1 MENKVTADYLDEE
14 GCLHCGICGKRKQMK
29 VSLMGFEHVVSC
41 LCECEVK
48 ARQELDEKMQREEA
62 QRQLYQRKSVGLRER
77 RFWEWKFEN
86 DNESNQKILIA
97 RQYVENWTNMKRK
110 NVGLLLMGPVGTG
123 KSFFAGCIANA
134 LLEQGERVMM
144 TNFSRILNE
153 MTSYQADKNQI
164 IQNLVDYPLL
174 IIDDLGIE
182 RNSEFALEQVYNVI
196 DSRCESEVMLTMQ
209 RKELLKKS
217 AIRHA
222 EYYGMVEVQDALYA
236 DSANKKIFTDLI
248 SIIGSD
254 ANIKMAYRNL
264 KSNKGS
270 NTPGVDGKTFKD
282 LAEMSEE
289 ALVRCVRDKIL
300 NYQPKAVRRVY
311 IPKPNGKMRPL
322 GIPTVIDRIVQ
333 QSVLQVM
340 EPICEAKFYRHS
352 YGFRPNRSTKNAV
365 AVCYKLAQVDG
376 FHYVVDVDIKGFFDN
391 VDHGKLLKQ
400 IWTLGIRDKRLISLI
415 GKMLKAPIEENG
427 VRTVPDKGTP
437 QGGVLSPLLANIVLN
452 ELDWWIASQWEEM
465 PAKHPLK
472 SDIYMNKNGTP
483 NKGNLYKKLRQSRL
497 KECHIVR
504 YADDFKIFCKSY
516 SDAVKL
522 KHAVEQW
529 LMDRLKLE
537 TSPDKSRITNLTKG
551 YSDFLGIKFKL
562 YKKGKKWSIKSHM
575 TDKAINSQQAKL
587 KNAMAQACKS
597 HESEQ
602 SQHDDLIRYNQA
614 VIGMHQYYN
623 MATMINADVHRL
635 FPSIDITMKTRLN
648 SRADL
653 SKERPPTLKGAMDEY
668 FYQKY
673 GESKQV
679 RYINGM
685 IVVPVAYCRT
695 QNPMFFQ
702 VDTNRYTPQ
711 GRERIHRMLAKSKY
725 GETLLKLSRDN
736 DTKHSIEFCDN
747 RLSRFVASKG
757 KCELSKVSL
766 AFEDVECIYLNPPS
780 QGGTDEYANLRIV
793 HKDIKRLI
801 YSTDVKI
808 IKSLIDLFDCRAPAK
823 IAKLNKWRAK
833 AGLEAVNLI
842 TINQTLK

>member
-1 MENKVTADYLDEE
+1 M
-14 GCLHCGICGKRKQMK
+14 
-29 VSLMGFEHVVSC
+29 
-41 LCECEVK
+41 
-48 ARQELDEKMQREEA
+48 
-62 QRQLYQRKSVGLRER
+62 
-77 RFWEWKFEN
+77 
-86 DNESNQKILIA
+86 
-97 RQYVENWTNMKRK
+97 
-110 NVGLLLMGPVGTG
+110 
-123 KSFFAGCIANA
+123 
-134 LLEQGERVMM
+134 
-144 TNFSRILNE
+144 
-153 MTSYQADKNQI
+153 
-164 IQNLVDYPLL
+164 
-174 IIDDLGIE
+174 
-182 RNSEFALEQVYNVI
+182 
-196 DSRCESEVMLTMQ
+196 
-209 RKELLKKS
+209 
-217 AIRHA
+217 
-222 EYYGMVEVQDALYA
+222 
-236 DSANKKIFTDLI
+236 
-248 SIIGSD
+248 
-254 ANIKMAYRNL
+254 
-264 KSNKGS
+264 
-270 NTPGVDGKTFKD
+270 
-282 LAEMSEE
+282 
-289 ALVRCVRDKIL
+289 
-300 NYQPKAVRRVY
+300 
-311 IPKPNGKMRPL
+311 
-322 GIPTVIDRIVQ
+322 
-333 QSVLQVM
+333 
-340 EPICEAKFYRHS
+340 
-352 YGFRPNRSTKNAV
+352 
-365 AVCYKLAQVDG
+365 
-376 FHYVVDVDIKGFFDN
+376 
-391 VDHGKLLKQ
+391 
-400 IWTLGIRDKRLISLI
+400 
-415 GKMLKAPIEENG
+415 
-427 VRTVPDKGTP
+427 
-437 QGGVLSPLLANIVLN
+437 LN

-504 YADDFKIFCKSY
+504 YADDFKIFCRSY
-516 SDAVKL
+516 SDASKL

-575 TDKAINSQQAKL
+575 TDKAINSQRVKL

-648 SRADL
+648 SQADL
-653 SKERPPTLKGAMDEY
+653 SKEKPPTLKGAMDEY

-695 QNPMFFQ
+695 QNPMFYR
-702 VDTNRYTPQ
+702 VDTNRYTPL
-711 GRERIHRMLAKSKY
+711 GRERIHRMLAKSEY

-736 DTKHSIEFCDN
+736 DTNHSIEFCDN

-793 HKDIKRLI
+793 HKDIKSLTVGVTACKVLSKLGYSLRVSVRNIETIKDTGMYMAPNIQLFELDIDKESNIGKFFKGSDLVIGAIGPSADYSEKMLLEAMAENIPYVDPGGIHLI
-801 YSTDVKI
+801 RKMRNSSMKGTAIVGSGIFPGLSGWMLSSVLKEAFNDDLIEMIIGGVYNFSKAAAIDYVEE
-808 IKSLIDLFDCRAPAK
+808 IKSY
-823 IAKLNKWRAK
+823 K
-833 AGLEAVNLI
+833 AGIPMACVRNGKILPAQKRSPLNLPTRISKLSILPYVTEEIQEIIQGKYMLNIDSYTAAPVSLFSIVNKAHCQKKDLVNALMGQKNSNQKAFIWVRQNKGNDSRCIYFEGKNPSVLTGEILAITANAIFEMPRKDGIYTMASYLEKYLSLI
-842 TINQTLK
+842 HI

>member
-1 MENKVTADYLDEE
+1 MPKKSKT
-14 GCLHCGICGKRKQMK
+14 
-29 VSLMGFEHVVSC
+29 
-41 LCECEVK
+41 LCV
-48 ARQELDEKMQREEA
+48 
-62 QRQLYQRKSVGLRER
+62 
-77 RFWEWKFEN
+77 
-86 DNESNQKILIA
+86 
-97 RQYVENWTNMKRK
+97 
-110 NVGLLLMGPVGTG
+110 
-123 KSFFAGCIANA
+123 
-134 LLEQGERVMM
+134 
-144 TNFSRILNE
+144 
-153 MTSYQADKNQI
+153 
-164 IQNLVDYPLL
+164 
-174 IIDDLGIE
+174 DDL
-182 RNSEFALEQVYNVI
+182 
-196 DSRCESEVMLTMQ
+196 
-209 RKELLKKS
+209 
-217 AIRHA
+217 RHA
-222 EYYGMVEVQDALYA
+222 EYYGMQGTFDELYQKSQNGEVFENLM
-236 DSANKKIFTDLI
+236 DLI
-248 SIIGSD
+248 LSRD
-254 ANIKMAYRNL
+254 NILLAYRNI
-264 KSNKGS
+264 KANKGS
-270 NTPGVDGKTFKD
+270 YTAGTDKKNITDIGSQTPDDVVKRVRFIVTG
-282 LAEMSEE
+282 SEHGY
-289 ALVRCVRDKIL
+289 R
-300 NYQPKAVRRVY
+300 PKPVRRKD
-311 IPKPNGKMRPL
+311 IPKPNGKTRPL
-322 GIPTVIDRIVQ
+322 GIPCIWDRLIQ
-333 QSVLQVM
+333 QCIKQIM
-340 EPICEAKFYRHS
+340 EPICEAKFCNNS
-352 YGFRPNRSTKNAV
+352 YGFRPNRSVEHAINRTYTMLQMMN
-365 AVCYKLAQVDG
+365 L
-376 FHYVVDVDIKGFFDN
+376 HYVIEFDIKGFFDN
-391 VDHGKLLKQ
+391 VNHSKLIRQ
-400 IWTLGIRDKRLISLI
+400 IWSLGIHDKTLIFIIKRILT
-415 GKMLKAPIEENG
+415 APIKMPDNT
-427 VRTVPDKGTP
+427 TVLPNKGTP
-437 QGGVLSPLLANIVLN
+437 QGGIISPLLANIVLN

-504 YADDFKIFCKSY
+504 YADDFKIFCRSY
-516 SDAVKL
+516 SDASKL

-575 TDKAINSQQAKL
+575 TDKAINSQRVKL

-653 SKERPPTLKGAMDEY
+653 SKEKPPTLKGAMDEY

-695 QNPMFFQ
+695 QNPMFYR

-711 GRERIHRMLAKSKY
+711 GRERIHRMLAKSEY

-736 DTKHSIEFCDN
+736 DTNHSIEFCDN

-793 HKDIKRLI
+793 HKDIKSLI
-801 YSTDVKI
+801 YSNDVKI

-833 AGLEAVNLI
+833 AGLEAINLI

>member
-1 MENKVTADYLDEE
+1 MA
-14 GCLHCGICGKRKQMK
+14 Q
-29 VSLMGFEHVVSC
+29 
-41 LCECEVK
+41 K
-48 ARQELDEKMQREEA
+48 AK
-62 QRQLYQRKSVGLRER
+62 
-77 RFWEWKFEN
+77 
-86 DNESNQKILIA
+86 
-97 RQYVENWTNMKRK
+97 
-110 NVGLLLMGPVGTG
+110 
-123 KSFFAGCIANA
+123 
-134 LLEQGERVMM
+134 
-144 TNFSRILNE
+144 
-153 MTSYQADKNQI
+153 
-164 IQNLVDYPLL
+164 
-174 IIDDLGIE
+174 
-182 RNSEFALEQVYNVI
+182 
-196 DSRCESEVMLTMQ
+196 
-209 RKELLKKS
+209 KKS
-217 AIRHA
+217 KLRHA
-222 EYYGMVEVQDALYA
+222 EYYDMQKTFDSLYA
-236 DSANKKIFTDLI
+236 DSKSGEVFGHLMDII
-248 SIIGSD
+248 S
-254 ANIKMAYRNL
+254 APNNIKLAFRNI
-264 KSNKGS
+264 KG
-270 NTPGVDGKTFKD
+270 NDGSHTAGTD
-282 LAEMSEE
+282 GRTIESLAVMSE
-289 ALVRCVRDKIL
+289 DKFVKLIQKQFRR
-300 NYQPKAVRRVY
+300 YEPKAVKRVE

-322 GIPTVIDRIVQ
+322 GIPCIIDRIVQ
-333 QSVLQVM
+333 QCILQVM
-340 EPICEAKFYRHS
+340 EPICEAKFYEHS
-352 YGFRPNRSTKNAV
+352 YGFRPCRSAENAISY
-365 AVCYKLAQVDG
+365 AYGLAQRNKL
-376 FHYVVDVDIKGFFDN
+376 HYVVDVDVKGFFDN
-391 VDHGKLLKQ
+391 VDHRKLLKQ
-400 IWTLGIRDKRLISLI
+400 IWTLGIRDTKLIQI
-415 GKMLKAPIEENG
+415 IKAMLKAPIEMPDGEN
-427 VRTVPDKGTP
+427 VLPSKGTP
-437 QGGVLSPLLANIVLN
+437 QGGILSPLLANIVLN
-452 ELDWWIASQWEEM
+452 ELDWWIASQWDEM
-465 PAKHPLK
+465 VRHMKHPCKVTYYPNGAEKKCNSYTALK
-472 SDIYMNKNGTP
+472 KSN
-483 NKGNLYKKLRQSRL
+483 L
-497 KECHIVR
+497 KEMRIVR

-575 TDKAINSQQAKL
+575 TDKAINSQRVKL

-653 SKERPPTLKGAMDEY
+653 SKEKPPTLKGAMDEY

-695 QNPMFFQ
+695 QNPMFYR

-711 GRERIHRMLAKSKY
+711 GRERIHRMLAKSEY

-736 DTKHSIEFCDN
+736 DTNHSIEFCDN

-757 KCELSKVSL
+757 ECELSKVSL

-833 AGLEAVNLI
+833 AGLEAINLI